1 MLNVDSKSLEAQKI
15 VDLLLIVVCVVVA
28 VVEYGPEVGSSTSVK
43 LQH

>member
-1 MLNVDSKSLEAQKI
+1 MLTAKALKHKKF